1 MSKPDL
7 SQYPEI
13 PQGCLINE
21 NKTFGLF
28 QIYRNIS
35 IKDPITGKVKHTRET
50 IGSIKNGIFTF
61 SKTYLLAEQNREL
74 SSKIDSMSA
83 VNQVTLETNSQ
94 KSCERASVP
103 ASKDHDDK
111 KPELSIEDRIC
122 QKLNEALNKT
132 NFDERNP
139 GRIEIPMLTIVLGSI
154 MSALCGDT
162 GCVEI
167 SEAINR
173 RFKTF
178 FQENNLSEL
187 VVDNCSHDTVRKAL
201 MLVEPESL
209 NSLYAEL
216 ISPLLKTCDR
226 IIAADGQAIKATG
239 KTSPEDENKHGIY
252 MLMNFYDATNRVCLY
267 HRLIQ
272 HKENE
277 ITVGPDSLRK
287 LNLKGAVVTADAM
300 SCQVEFVNAVIS
312 KGADYCLS
320 LKGNQNKSFDEIRY
334 IFNSTNSDQIIKYEP
349 EVEKDHGRIEQYKV
363 SIIRGSLLS
372 PVIKEKWLGI
382 EGGSL
387 VKIERN
393 STKQT
398 TNKDSW
404 EERYYITSLPP
415 ENDAAKRISEVV
427 RTHWKIENNLHWC
440 LDVRFSQDR
449 MQANNPNYI
458 ANRSALNKLA
468 LAYLENY
475 RFWLWNKGYEK
486 KVISINQ
493 LQKRCYDPKMALEC
507 VASSLGIV

>member
-94 KSCERASVP
+94 KSCESASVP

-111 KPELSIEDRIC
+111 KPELSIEDKIC

-139 GRIEIPMLTIVLGSI
+139 SRIEIPMLTIVLG
-154 MSALCGDT
+154 
-162 GCVEI
+162 
-167 SEAINR
+167 
-173 RFKTF
+173 
-178 FQENNLSEL
+178 

-272 HKENE
+272 RKENE